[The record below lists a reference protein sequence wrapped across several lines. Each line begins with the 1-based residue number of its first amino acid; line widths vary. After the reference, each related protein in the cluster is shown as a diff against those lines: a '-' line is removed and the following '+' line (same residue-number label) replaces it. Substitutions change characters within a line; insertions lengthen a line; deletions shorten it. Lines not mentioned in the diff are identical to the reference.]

1 MNVDAKELLTI
12 IASGGI
18 GWLIAIVT
26 FRTRIALI
34 EKTVTDLQTQATK
47 FANAIEKV
55 ERAFNSIE
63 RRQLVQLQLSAQ
75 IAHKLGINNRL
86 PEDMLVKL
94 LGEDDDF
101 NGTT

>member
-1 MNVDAKELLTI
+1 MNVDLRDVLTI

-18 GWLIAIVT
+18 GWLVALVT
-26 FRTRIALI
+26 FRTRITLLEVRATALENQAKEF
-34 EKTVTDLQTQATK
+34 EKAVK
-47 FANAIEKV
+47 RV

-75 IAHKLGINNRL
+75 IANKLGIANRL

-94 LGEDDDF
+94 LGEEEDF
-101 NGTT
+101 HSNQ